1 MGVGSGDADTVEGG
15 HDAQSA
21 GILDGGL
28 GAAQLVLAGLLLSH
42 KDGNAGTVDLGIVE
56 GEMLGGDD
64 NAVLLAAAD
73 EGNGLTGGKDGIL
86 GIILMVAGVVG
97 GAVQVG
103 AAAPEDGQVAP
114 QAVVA
119 ADLAVLV
126 GEVFVEGLGNDGL
139 VDHRAEFVCE
149 VGVVGIH
156 GAGVGTGF
164 VGVGI
169 LAERIAV
176 DAVGAIVLDSLG
188 AHDRLDGFGGGAA
201 QTQTNH
207 ALLQGELI
215 HQQTPALIIKVSDT
229 LQVRQSQA
237 VVGTEGDGG
246 RIAVCVDLIDV
257 IVQNVEHL
265 IGGGQILIGLGE
277 SAFPVGTG
285 QIGSSA
291 GQPVVDIHVS
301 QLVLHSGAILG
312 RCESGGVLRAQIPAL
327 GLVCVTADILTLG
340 SQNVLHS
347 LMCTVA
353 DGKVVV
359 TGIENVAALGTGRVV
374 SRGIPA
380 CHVLH
385 ICGDGHSLGGTG
397 RKLGGLAVVQQLNS
411 GFLHTMLFVII
422 GVGQADIELH
432 NILTGDA
439 AGVLDGHVRGDGLVF
454 QVNIQVIEGLLKRG
468 VGQTVT
474 ERISNLIV
482 IVPSAVGGGAHGG
495 GSVAL
500 VHNGVKVTG
509 LIVLVADVDVFCLDN
524 GIIHLNIGVGIGPLQ
539 VAEVLC
545 SGRVCVLDGIG
556 IGQMTGGADRTG
568 ENVGHTVEAVAAR
581 QTDLQDGINADV
593 VLDLLHLH
601 GAGIIQQNDDL
612 AAVGRLGGDGCIDEV
627 ALVVGQAQRVS
638 LVQVLGG
645 INTGSAGVVAAVF
658 RGGAGNRD
666 DHDIVVIHAVL
677 PVCILTIHRGLA
689 RLLAGE
695 NAGGGGCGD
704 VVVLHSAAPALD
716 LGFVRRLEG
725 LVHIGHSLVQTE
737 TLCLEGT
744 DHINGIGIRAGV
756 CNKAGTHIAALN
768 GIVAREA
775 KQCDLL
781 GLILRQRQCAV
792 VLQQDAALFAHPLTH
807 VLNAVQ
813 QLGSG
818 GVVGFESIQVSAV
831 GVLGHELGA
840 LGAQELVNVGAES
853 VHDGRGADTERQQRR
868 RGRGHAA
875 PDAAAGFF
883 LTHVFPPCVSLCIS

>member
-1 MGVGSGDADTVEGG
+1 M
-15 HDAQSA
+15 
-21 GILDGGL
+21 
-28 GAAQLVLAGLLLSH
+28 
-42 KDGNAGTVDLGIVE
+42 
-56 GEMLGGDD
+56 
-64 NAVLLAAAD
+64 
-73 EGNGLTGGKDGIL
+73 
-86 GIILMVAGVVG
+86 
-97 GAVQVG
+97 QVG

-126 GEVFVEGLGNDGL
+126 GKVFVEGLGNDGL
-139 VDHRAEFVCE
+139 VGHCAELVCE

-176 DAVGAIVLDSLG
+176 DAVGAIVLDGLG
-188 AHDRLDGFGGGAA
+188 AHDRLDGLGGGAA

-215 HQQTPALIIKVSDT
+215 HQQTPALIIKVSDA
-229 LQVRQSQA
+229 LQVSQSQA

-277 SAFPVGTG
+277 GALPVRAG
-285 QIGSSA
+285 QIGGSA
-291 GQPVVDIHVS
+291 GQPAVDVHVG
-301 QLVLHSGAILG
+301 QLVLNGGAVFG
-312 RCESGGVLRAQIPAL
+312 RGKGRVVKGIERPAL
-327 GLVCVTADILTLG
+327 GLVGAAVHTLTLCG
-340 SQNVLHS
+340 QYIVHGLV
-347 LMCTVA
+347 CAVA
-353 DGKVVV
+353 DGEPVV
-359 TGIENVAALGTGRVV
+359 TGIENVAALGTDRVV
-374 SRGIPA
+374 SGGIPA
-380 CHVLH
+380 GHILHVS
-385 ICGDGHSLGGTG
+385 GDGHGLGGTG
-397 RKLGGLAVVQQLNS
+397 RKLGGLAVVQQLDGSLLNTV
-411 GFLHTMLFVII
+411 LLVII

-432 NILTGDA
+432 NILTGDT

-454 QVNIQVIEGLLKRG
+454 KVNIQVIESLLKRG

-474 ERISNLIV
+474 ERVSNLV
-482 IVPSAVGGGAHGG
+482 VVVPCAAGGGTDGG
-495 GSVAL
+495 GGIAL
-500 VHNGVKVTG
+500 PHDGVKIAG
-509 LIVLVADVDVFCLDN
+509 LVVLVADVDVLGLDN
-524 GIIHLNIGVGIGPLQ
+524 GIVHADVGVGVGPLQ
-539 VAEVLC
+539 IAEIL
-545 SGRVCVLDGIG
+545 GAGGAGVLDGIG

-581 QTDLQDGINADV
+581 QADLQDSVNTDV

-601 GAGIIQQNDDL
+601 GADIIQQNDDL

-627 ALVVGQAQRVS
+627 ALVVGQAQRVG

-645 INTGSAGVVAAVF
+645 INTGGAGVVAAVF

-677 PVCILTIHRGLA
+677 PACILTIHCGLA

-695 NAGGGGCGD
+695 NAGGGRCGD

-716 LGFVRRLEG
+716 LGFVHRLEG
-725 LVHIGHSLVQTE
+725 LVHVGHSLIQTE
-737 TLCLEGT
+737 ALCLEGT
-744 DHINGIGIRAGV
+744 DHIDCIGIRAGV
-756 CNKAGTHIAALN
+756 CNKAGAHVAALN

-775 KQCDLL
+775 KQCDFL
-781 GLILRQRQCAV
+781 GLILGQGQCAV

-840 LGAQELVNVGAES
+840 LGAQELVNVSAES
-853 VHDGRGADTERQQRR
+853 VHDG
-868 RGRGHAA
+868 
-875 PDAAAGFF
+875 
-883 LTHVFPPCVSLCIS
+883 